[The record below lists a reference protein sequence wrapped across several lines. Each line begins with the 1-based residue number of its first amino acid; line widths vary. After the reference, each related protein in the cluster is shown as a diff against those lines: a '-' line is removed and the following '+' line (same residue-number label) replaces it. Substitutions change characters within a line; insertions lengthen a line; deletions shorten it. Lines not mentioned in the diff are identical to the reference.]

1 MKDIEKQKNK
11 KHQYYLKNK
20 ERWRKGGKYYNY
32 TPKADR
38 YSGIKLEVNHGRF
51 IISFD

>member
-1 MKDIEKQKNK
+1 MKNIEEQRKK

-20 ERWRKGGKYYNY
+20 ERWKKGGKYYNY
-32 TPKADR
+32 TPKEDR
-38 YSGIKLEVNHGRF
+38 NKDIKLEVRHGRF